1 MPHTSR
7 VAVTGPGFG
16 SIVRFRGLLLA
27 ALAKRGHIVTVY
39 GPSPS
44 KTYDDRIRA
53 LPEFETV
60 RNVRF
65 EYRGIPFDRTGTNPW
80 RDLHTVW
87 ALATEWRR
95 ARQDVVLN
103 CTIKP
108 AVYGSL
114 AARWSGIPA
123 FSLITG
129 RSAAFSS
136 VHTPSSRLIEGATR
150 FLCKCGLPH
159 NQRVFF
165 QNPDDRDFFSAGG
178 LVRGPDQTV
187 LVNGSGIDL
196 EAFRPVALPDRLSF
210 LMVARL
216 LTEKGVR
223 EYVEAA
229 RCVRARHPEVAF
241 RLAGGLD
248 TAQRRRAIPK
258 EEVQS
263 WVAEGVI
270 DYLGHVEDIREAL
283 SQASVFVLP
292 SYYPEGQPRSILE
305 ALAMGRPVVTTD
317 WNGCRETVEVG
328 QNGFL
333 VPPRDVASLVDTLQ
347 KFIEHPEQ
355 IAVMGRESRRL
366 AEKKYNVH
374 LVNRVI
380 METMD
385 LA

>member
-1 MPHTSR
+1 
-7 VAVTGPGFG
+7 
-16 SIVRFRGLLLA
+16 
-27 ALAKRGHIVTVY
+27 
-39 GPSPS
+39 
-44 KTYDDRIRA
+44 
-53 LPEFETV
+53 
-60 RNVRF
+60 
-65 EYRGIPFDRTGTNPW
+65 
-80 RDLHTVW
+80 
-87 ALATEWRR
+87 
-95 ARQDVVLN
+95 
-103 CTIKP
+103 
-108 AVYGSL
+108 
-114 AARWSGIPA
+114 
-123 FSLITG
+123 
-129 RSAAFSS
+129 
-136 VHTPSSRLIEGATR
+136 
-150 FLCKCGLPH
+150 
-159 NQRVFF
+159 
-165 QNPDDRDFFSAGG
+165 
-178 LVRGPDQTV
+178 

-355 IAVMGRESRRL
+355 IAVMGRASRRL